1 MTEDRLITVAIHTY
15 EHALRLKSLLESEGV
30 PVVLHNV
37 NLSHPVV
44 SSGVRVRIHEK
55 DLPLALR
62 IIENTDIFATPVNDG
77 LPELNRVMIVPVDFS
92 DHSVKAC
99 DIAFHL
105 AYRHKASIILL
116 HSFLDPYTAG
126 DMQLSDP
133 ASYDIADS
141 EMRQV
146 MEKEADKL
154 MRAFAAKLRER
165 IKHSELPPVKFTTS
179 MVEGVPEE
187 AIVELA
193 KEKKPEL
200 IVMGTRESGKKE
212 KELIGSVTAEVLD
225 SCRFPVFTVPES
237 ADISRTDDIRHV
249 VFFSNLDQEDIL
261 ALDAIYRFFTDE
273 RLKITIVNVPSRKS
287 IINRKSTSDRLLA
300 YCTEHYPLY
309 TFRLADLS
317 LNNVADDFHAIER
330 QRPIDLIAVPNKKKN
345 IFARL
350 FNPSIAHKMLFYSDI
365 PMMVIPV

>member
-62 IIENTDIFATPVNDG
+62 IIENTDIFATPDNDA
-77 LPELNRVMIVPVDFS
+77 LPPHNRVMIVPVDFS

-116 HSFLDPYTAG
+116 HSFLNPYMAS
-126 DMQLSDP
+126 DMQLSDSV
-133 ASYDIADS
+133 SYDIADS
-141 EMRQV
+141 EMKLM

-154 MRAFAAKLRER
+154 MTGFVAKIRDR

-179 MVEGVPEE
+179 VVEGVPEE
-187 AIVELA
+187 AIIELA

-200 IVMGTRESGKKE
+200 IVMGTREAGKKE

-237 ADISRTDDIRHV
+237 AEISRMDDIRHV
-249 VFFSNLDQEDIL
+249 LFFSNLDQEDIL
-261 ALDAIYRFFTDE
+261 ALDAVYRFFTDE
-273 RLKITIVNVPSRKS
+273 RLDVTIVNVPSRKFS
-287 IINRKSTSDRLLA
+287 GNRSAASDKLLS
-300 YCTEHYPLY
+300 YCAEHYPLY
-309 TFRLADLS
+309 KFKLADLS
-317 LNNVADDFHAIER
+317 LNNVIDDFHAIEQN
-330 QRPIDLIAVPNKKKN
+330 QRIDLIAVPNKKKN